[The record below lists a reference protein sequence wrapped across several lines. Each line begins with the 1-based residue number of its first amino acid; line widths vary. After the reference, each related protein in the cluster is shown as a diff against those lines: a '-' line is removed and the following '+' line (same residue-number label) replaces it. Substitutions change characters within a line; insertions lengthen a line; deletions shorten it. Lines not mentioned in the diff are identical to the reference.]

1 MAAGPTL
8 SPPAPVEPEGAIVP
22 STTST
27 YVYDHENPS
36 ENTVAYYATD
46 ELMEGLTIDPLRKE
60 LGYEISIIDP
70 ETNEDGKLFMVK
82 VGSFTTDIDPLRDMN
97 FVKMTTNSPY
107 IASLEISPH
116 NIVQLSPVALL
127 PNYSIPV
134 RLYANEAASKGDKFW
149 RTLFIGG
156 EHAGETYPSLINT
169 DTVFNDYFFTFANS
183 YSTLYAK
190 SIGIE
195 NSAENIHQISSIY
208 NSHNINIKE
217 HQKWATLQPS
227 PLLIPAYH
235 IFETIGEDGQTQ
247 MSTPLQQ
254 YIACT
259 SSNSSF
265 DIDMEGISESLDEID
280 ENFVSQ
286 IGKSYME
293 SFYLPKMRA
302 TQYSKDIKMV
312 AVHSQRNLMFD
323 SNYYSKSGYSHGD
336 KVNNFPYYNIIKFN
350 RQESGTHL
358 SPGLGTE
365 YDGNNSEKF
374 FIRDAIEES
383 NLSAKFLET
392 LKDIHEKTWP
402 SVRFSSKALSVE
414 KSKLKLSDD
423 ATYGTETIKSL
434 NRRNYRTI
442 DLIKM
447 FQTIYN
453 NPEAS
458 LNSNYTFIG
467 PDAPGY
473 HTTYQDNKLYRYYDN
488 QNLVGALDKIYDS
501 IKSKYQFS
509 ADVTTWELS
518 NQATLEDIQALMNFM
533 FNPKIAHAETIA
545 YRIEKSGGETFGDY
559 NTTNVIQDYWIF
571 NSKNADTE
579 MKFFDTQIKYGQNY
593 TYKCYAYVAVLGK
606 RYKYSDFRLTKQIAL
621 LDQAVDGDGT
631 GVHGIGASDG
641 DVDYY
646 CLQFYEP
653 LSGDFADQFFNDGIG
668 GGDWSAIESSA
679 ALNFES
685 AMYGTESILRGDTS
699 TSALAQRNQFATNQ
713 QDLSIY
719 PQLADYKFH
728 VEPCVK
734 LIEIPLFK
742 KKIRMLDSP
751 ANDMIAI
758 PFQYI
763 DNSKRIGFN
772 MRYESFNQMRPYPVS
787 ITKEDRQMHLDYLN
801 SRDILLG
808 GKISEQAIAQQRYI
822 EVYRT
827 DKKPTS
833 FADFED
839 RLVDTI
845 DLKIEDSYYTFP
857 DAIHIAKI
865 PTNKKF
871 YYVFRYV
878 TENLSP
884 GHMSQILECE
894 LIDDGNYIYSKFNVL
909 FDELSEE
916 VTLIEPTKTLKKIF
930 QLEPNI
936 SQISL
941 DTSEVDFSKTSR
953 DQINNLKIGT
963 PDIDLIWDKKFK
975 VRLTSKK
982 TGKQIDL
989 NVKYELKDEDRI
1001 NIESGNAAIQLS
1013 GLLTSAEK
1021 LDRFGFLLGLS
1032 IGGNITRPG
1041 AETFYMGHDDD
1052 DLIDAYGPGPWDE
1065 PHGDS
1070 Y

>member
-1 MAAGPTL
+1 MAEL
-8 SPPAPVEPEGAIVP
+8 PAI
-22 STTST
+22 TST
-27 YVYDHENPS
+27 YVYDHEDPAK
-36 ENTVAYYATD
+36 NTVAYYVTD
-46 ELMEGLTIDPLRKE
+46 ELLENMTVDPLRKE
-60 LGYEISIIDP
+60 LGFEVSIANP
-70 ETNEDGKLFMVK
+70 ETEDDGRFFVQNRGEIGIELEK
-82 VGSFTTDIDPLRDMN
+82 LRDMY
-97 FVKMTTNSPY
+97 FVKMSTNSLY
-107 IASLEISPH
+107 IDSLEISPH
-116 NIVQLSPVALL
+116 KIVPLSPKALL

-134 RLYANEAASKGDKFW
+134 RLYANEANSKGDKFW
-149 RTLFIGG
+149 RTLFVGG
-156 EHAGETYPSLINT
+156 DYGGDSYPSLI
-169 DTVFNDYFFTFANS
+169 DTETIFNDYFFSFANS
-183 YSTLYAK
+183 YSMLYAK

-195 NSAENIHQISSIY
+195 NSADNIHQISSVY
-208 NSHNINIKE
+208 NSHNINVKE
-217 HQKWATLQPS
+217 HQEWATSQGS

-235 IFETIGEDGQTQ
+235 IFETIGENGQTQ

-259 SSNSSF
+259 SSNSQF

-286 IGKSYME
+286 VGKSYME

-312 AVHSQRNLMFD
+312 AVNSQRNLMFD
-323 SNYYSKSGYSHGD
+323 SNYYSNGD
-336 KVNNFPYYNIIKFN
+336 YGAGAGVNNFPYYNIIKFN
-350 RQESGTHL
+350 RQESGNHSKPSL
-358 SPGLGTE
+358 GREYNGLNE
-365 YDGNNSEKF
+365 EKF
-374 FIRDAIEES
+374 FIRDAIEDS
-383 NLSAKFLET
+383 DLSAKFLET

-402 SVRFSSKALSVE
+402 SLRFGSKALTAE
-414 KSKLKLSDD
+414 KSKLKLSEG
-423 ATYGTETIKSL
+423 ATYGTETEKTL
-434 NRRNYRTI
+434 TRKNYRTL

-453 NPEAS
+453 QPEAS

-467 PDAPGY
+467 PDAAAY

-488 QNLVGALDKIYDS
+488 QNLVGSLDQIYED

-509 ADVTTWELS
+509 SAVLDWGADVGDSHDRTK
-518 NQATLEDIQALMNFM
+518 ALMNFM
-533 FNPKIAHAETIA
+533 FNPQLAHAETIA
-545 YRIEKSGGETFGDY
+545 YRIEKSGGEVFGDY

-621 LDQAVDGDGT
+621 LDQGEDGEGT

-641 DVDYY
+641 DIDYY

-653 LSGDFADQFFNDGIG
+653 LSGEFADQLFNDGVG
-668 GGDWSAIESSA
+668 GGAWSATKSRA

-685 AMYGTESILRGDTS
+685 VMYSTESQLRADTG

-713 QDLSIY
+713 QDLSTH
-719 PQLADYKFH
+719 PHLADYMFH

-742 KKIRMLDSP
+742 KKIKMLDSP
-751 ANDMIAI
+751 ANDMVAI

-772 MRYESFNQMRPYPVS
+772 MRYESFNEMRPYPVS
-787 ITKEDRQMHLDYLN
+787 ITKEDRQRHLDYLI
-801 SRDILLG
+801 SRDILPG
-808 GKISEQAIAQQRYI
+808 GDIPERAVAQQRYI

-833 FADFED
+833 FADFEG

-857 DAIHIAKI
+857 DALHTTKI

-894 LIDDGNYIYSKFNVL
+894 LIDDGDYIYSKFNVL

-916 VTLIEPTKTLKKIF
+916 VTLTEPTKTLKKIF

-941 DTSEVDFSKTSR
+941 DTSEMDFSKTSR
-953 DQINNLKIGT
+953 EQINMLKIGN

-975 VRLTSKK
+975 IRLTSKK

-989 NVKYELKDEDRI
+989 NVKYETKDEDRI

-1013 GLLTSAEK
+1013 GLLTDVEK
-1021 LDRFGFLLGLS
+1021 FDKFGFLTGLEGM
-1032 IGGNITRPG
+1032 GGISTRPG
-1041 AETFYMGHDDD
+1041 IDTVYLSEDGGTTYHEVSGDD
-1052 DLIDAYGPGPWDE
+1052 
-1065 PHGDS
+1065 
-1070 Y
+1070 